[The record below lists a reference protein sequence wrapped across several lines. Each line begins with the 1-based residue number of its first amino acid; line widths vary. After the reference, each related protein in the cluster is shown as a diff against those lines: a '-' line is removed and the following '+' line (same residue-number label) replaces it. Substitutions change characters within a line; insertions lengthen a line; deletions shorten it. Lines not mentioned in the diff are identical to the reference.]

1 MAIVYTTRVFAIDV
15 EQVPAVDGSGRTHE
29 IATVRHAP
37 CVVLIPVL
45 DDGRV
50 VLIRQYRHS
59 VKRVLWEFPAG
70 SIDPGETPEAAALRE
85 CEEETKLAPSRVER
99 LGSMFP
105 APGYC
110 DEEMVFFRAVGLHVP
125 AADSTHLPDEDEDIT
140 VHPTTVAEAR
150 TLLARG
156 EIVDLKTAYALT
168 LI

>member
-1 MAIVYTTRVFAIDV
+1 MAIVCSTRVFAIDV
-15 EQVPAVDGSGRTHE
+15 EHVPGPDGRAHE

-70 SIDPGETPEAAALRE
+70 SIDPGEAPEAAAMRE
-85 CEEETKLAPSRVER
+85 CEEETELAPSRVEK
-99 LGSMFP
+99 LATMFP

-110 DEEMVFFRAVGLHVP
+110 DEEMIYFKVTGLHAP
-125 AADSTHLPDEDEDIT
+125 APDSTHKPDEDEDIS
-140 VHPTTVAEAR
+140 VHPTTVAEAKAMV
-150 TLLARG
+150 ARG
-156 EIVDLKTAYALT
+156 DIVDLKTAYALT
-168 LI
+168 LL

>member
-1 MAIVYTTRVFAIDV
+1 MAIVCSTRVFAVDV
-15 EQVPAVDGSGRTHE
+15 EKVPSPDGSGRTHE
-29 IATVRHAP
+29 IATIRHAP

-70 SIDPGETPEAAALRE
+70 SIDPGETPEAAAIRE
-85 CEEETKLAPSRVER
+85 CEEETSLAPSRVER
-99 LGSMFP
+99 LTTMLP

-110 DEEMVFFRAVGLHVP
+110 DEEMVFLRVTGLHAP
-125 AADSTHLPDEDEDIT
+125 APASTHKPDEDEDIT

-150 TLLARG
+150 AMLARG
-156 EIVDLKTAYALT
+156 DIVDLKTAYALT

>member
-1 MAIVYTTRVFAIDV
+1 MAIVCSTRVFAVDV
-15 EQVPAVDGSGRTHE
+15 EKVPLPDGRTRE
-29 IATVRHAP
+29 IATIRHAP

-59 VKRVLWEFPAG
+59 VKRVLWELPAG
-70 SIDPGETPEAAALRE
+70 SIDPGEAPEAAALRE
-85 CEEETKLAPSRVER
+85 CEEETKLAPGRVER
-99 LGSMFP
+99 LATMFP

-110 DEEMVFFRAVGLHVP
+110 NEEMLFFRTTGLHAP
-125 AADSTHLPDEDEDIT
+125 AVDSTHRPDEDEDIS

-150 TLLARG
+150 AMLARG
-156 EIVDLKTAYALT
+156 DIVDLKTAYALT

>member
-1 MAIVYTTRVFAIDV
+1 MAIVCSTRVFAIDV
-15 EQVPAVDGSGRTHE
+15 ETVPLPDGKSHE

-85 CEEETKLAPSRVER
+85 CEEETRLAPSGVQR
-99 LGSMFP
+99 L
-105 APGYC
+105 
-110 DEEMVFFRAVGLHVP
+110 
-125 AADSTHLPDEDEDIT
+125 AA
-140 VHPTTVAEAR
+140 
-150 TLLARG
+150 
-156 EIVDLKTAYALT
+156 
-168 LI
+168 

>member
-1 MAIVYTTRVFAIDV
+1 MAIVCTTRVFAVDV
-15 EQVPAVDGSGRTHE
+15 EQVPLAGGRTHE
-29 IATVRHAP
+29 IATIRHAP

-70 SIDPGETPEAAALRE
+70 SIDPGEAPEAAAMRE

-99 LGSMFP
+99 LAAMFP

-110 DEEMVFFRAVGLHVP
+110 DEEMIYFKVTGLHDP
-125 AADSTHLPDEDEDIT
+125 APDSTHRPDEDEDIS

-150 TLLARG
+150 AMLARG
-156 EIVDLKTAYALT
+156 DIVDLKTAYALT
-168 LI
+168 LL

>member
-1 MAIVYTTRVFAIDV
+1 MAIVCTTRVFAVDV
-15 EQVPAVDGSGRTHE
+15 ERVPLADGRTHE
-29 IATVRHAP
+29 IATIRHAP

-70 SIDPGETPEAAALRE
+70 SIDPGEAPDAAAMRE

-99 LGSMFP
+99 LTSMFP

-110 DEEMVFFRAVGLHVP
+110 DEEMIYFKVTGLHAP
-125 AADSTHLPDEDEDIT
+125 APDSTHKPDDDEDIS

-150 TLLARG
+150 AMLARG
-156 EIVDLKTAYALT
+156 DIVDLKTAYALS

>member
-1 MAIVYTTRVFAIDV
+1 MAIVCTTRVFAVDV
-15 EQVPAVDGSGRTHE
+15 EQVPSPDGSGRTHE
-29 IATVRHAP
+29 IATIRHAP

-70 SIDPGETPEAAALRE
+70 SIDPGEAPEAAAMRE
-85 CEEETKLAPSRVER
+85 CEEETSLAPSRVER
-99 LGSMFP
+99 LTAMLP

-110 DEEMVFFRAVGLHVP
+110 DEEMIFFRVTGLHAP
-125 AADSTHLPDEDEDIT
+125 AADSTHKPDDDEDIS
-140 VHPTTVAEAR
+140 VHPTSVAEAR
-150 TLLARG
+150 GMLARG
-156 EIVDLKTAYALT
+156 DIVDLKTAYALT